1 MLRDIKIV
9 AKDIKMMPKDFIR
22 CQKTF
27 RDAQKLK
34 RHPVTQYD
42 VLRLAYIMIGGLSY
56 KSLPHISRITI
67 KKTTFGFVT
76 IVHKQFQP
84 NGRSP
89 RALNNETHPITTGP
103 GPNL

>member
-9 AKDIKMMPKDFIR
+9 AKDVKMMPKDFKR

-67 KKTTFGFVT
+67 KKQLLASSQLSTNSFNRMAGV
-76 IVHKQFQP
+76 
-84 NGRSP
+84 
-89 RALNNETHPITTGP
+89 LGP
-103 GPNL
+103 